1 MSMDG
6 QNITAA
12 AAGPAQGAK
21 DGGRTATRPQIE
33 QWKQQY
39 GDVYEIADDGFGET
53 EPLTFIFRRPG
64 RPQLS
69 RFTKE
74 AMKDAYK
81 AMHNLVYGCLLYP
94 SEERVKQLFEDKPG
108 LAIAVGNE
116 LQRIVGTNQ
125 DFLSKKL

>member
-1 MSMDG
+1 LGGDENAVVSTG
-6 QNITAA
+6 TAKTE
-12 AAGPAQGAK
+12 K
-21 DGGRTATRPQIE
+21 DKVSQSQIE

-39 GDVYEIADDGFGET
+39 GDVYEIKDDGFSED
-53 EPLTFIFRRPG
+53 EMPTFYFRRPG

-81 AMHNLVYGCLLYP
+81 AMHNMVYGCLLYP
-94 SEERVKQLFEDKPG
+94 SEERVKQLFEDRPG